1 MTFPHTLQRALSPQ
15 AHMSSPTSGFSR
27 LSLSAMASSRLEAGT
42 QPSRDDSSDASDSD
56 DSNDDSG
63 EESGPESPPI
73 LRSSHTKLH
82 YDTSRLTRSTTR
94 TARAGLNEPFTLG
107 HCSLYNPSQGSEYFA
122 FQIFETASFSV
133 RVGAPASEYRSLTCH
148 CDSDPGPCRHIFWLL
163 DQIASHTLSATDKS
177 TPLPLSVSGF
187 SRAPDNADAYHH
199 ITASGPHLFQ
209 ELDCDLR
216 IAPSYVEPT
225 PAAATAARITDIR
238 DILASFS
245 PATRDDYRPDI
256 FDALPPDPSAPL
268 LAPTD
273 LEKTLAHAALA
284 NPDLFRHLRA
294 LVPSSHCA
302 ASFFR
307 KQRARVTAA
316 LAKLDAYTATRP
328 RAAAAAAAGPAVV
341 HDVKYAAAAVSEAVA
356 AILARVHEA
365 RAPLSISARQA
376 AAESLALTLL
386 DLSKRNIDVYAT
398 PTWKGTRQQTLPL
411 TDRNIFARFFGSEPA
426 AGKERFLVDGLADLG
441 DAGRGVV
448 GVLEE
453 AIEGFGGM
461 VAPKVYG
468 EKLAWLVANLRGGK
482 EVMGKRGAGE
492 GEGRGRKRM
501 K

>member
-1 MTFPHTLQRALSPQ
+1 
-15 AHMSSPTSGFSR
+15 MSSPASGFSR
-27 LSLSAMASSRLEAGT
+27 LSLSRMASTRPEDGAT
-42 QPSRDDSSDASDSD
+42 QPSNDSSDASDSE

-63 EESGPESPPI
+63 EDSSPEDASI
-73 LRSSHTKLH
+73 LRSAHTKLR

-94 TARAGLNEPFTLG
+94 RARAGLNEPFTLS
-107 HCSLYNPSQGSEYFA
+107 HCSVYNPSEGSEYFA
-122 FQIFETASFSV
+122 FQIFETVSFSV
-133 RVGAPASEYRSLTCH
+133 RVGAPDSEYRSPTCH

-163 DQIASHTLSATDKS
+163 DQIASHTLSSSDKS
-177 TPLPLSVSGF
+177 TPLPLSSRGF
-187 SRAPDNADAYHH
+187 SRTPANADAYHH

-209 ELDCDLR
+209 ELDCDHR
-216 IAPSYVEPT
+216 IAPSYTKPS

-256 FDALPPDPSAPL
+256 FSAPPPTPSSPL
-268 LAPTD
+268 LFPTD

-294 LVPSSHCA
+294 LVPSSHCT

-307 KQRARVTAA
+307 KQRARAAAA

-328 RAAAAAAAGPAVV
+328 RAAAAGGPLVVV
-341 HDVKYAAAAVSEAVA
+341 HDVKFAATAVSEAVA

-365 RAPLSISARQA
+365 RAPLSIAARQA

-398 PTWKGTRQQTLPL
+398 PIWKGTRQQTLSL
-411 TDRNIFARFFGSEPA
+411 TDRNIFAHFFGSEPP
-426 AGKERFLVDGLADLG
+426 AGGERFLVDGLANLG

-453 AIEGFGGM
+453 AREAFGARA
-461 VAPKVYG
+461 APVVYG
-468 EKLAWLVANLRGGK
+468 EKLGWLVGSLRREGAGAR
-482 EVMGKRGAGE
+482 EGKRGAGE

>member
-1 MTFPHTLQRALSPQ
+1 
-15 AHMSSPTSGFSR
+15 
-27 LSLSAMASSRLEAGT
+27 MASARLEAGS
-42 QPSRDDSSDASDSD
+42 QPSRDSSDASDSED
-56 DSNDDSG
+56 SDSNDDSG
-63 EESGPESPPI
+63 EESSPESPPL
-73 LRSSHTKLH
+73 LRSAHTKLR

-107 HCSLYNPSQGSEYFA
+107 HCSLYNPSQGNEYFA
-122 FQIFETASFSV
+122 FQIYETVNFSV
-133 RVGAPASEYRSLTCH
+133 RVGAPDSEPDRLAH
-148 CDSDPGPCRHIFWLL
+148 PVRNRQEL
-163 DQIASHTLSATDKS
+163 
-177 TPLPLSVSGF
+177 PLPLSARGF
-187 SRAPDNADAYHH
+187 SRSPENADAYHH

-216 IAPSYVEPT
+216 IAPTYVEPT
-225 PAAATAARITDIR
+225 AAAATAARITDIR

-256 FDALPPDPSAPL
+256 FSALPPDPSSPL

-307 KQRARVTAA
+307 KQHARAMAA
-316 LAKLDAYTATRP
+316 LAKLDAYTTTRP
-328 RAAAAAAAGPAVV
+328 RATAAAAGPVVV
-341 HDVKYAAAAVSEAVA
+341 HDIKYAATVVSEAVA

-365 RAPLSISARQA
+365 RAPLSIAARQA

-386 DLSKRNIDVYAT
+386 DLSKRNIDVYASSA
-398 PTWKGTRQQTLPL
+398 WKGTRQQTLPL

-453 AIEGFGGM
+453 AREGFAGM
-461 VAPKVYG
+461 AAPKVYG
-468 EKLAWLVANLRGGK
+468 EKLAWLVGNLRGGK
-482 EVMGKRGAGE
+482 EVVGKRGAGE
-492 GEGRGRKRM
+492 GDGRGRKRM

>member
-1 MTFPHTLQRALSPQ
+1 
-15 AHMSSPTSGFSR
+15 MSSPTSGFSR
-27 LSLSAMASSRLEAGT
+27 LSLSRMASTRPEDGAPP
-42 QPSRDDSSDASDSD
+42 PSNDDSDSSGSEE

-63 EESGPESPPI
+63 EDSSPEDAPI
-73 LRSSHTKLH
+73 LRSAHTKLR

-94 TARAGLNEPFTLG
+94 RARAGLNEPFTLG
-107 HCSLYNPSQGSEYFA
+107 HCSVYNPSEGSEYFA
-122 FQIFETASFSV
+122 FQIFETVNFSV
-133 RVGAPASEYRSLTCH
+133 RVGAPDSEYRSLTCH

-163 DQIASHTLSATDKS
+163 DQIASHTLSSSDKS
-177 TPLPLSVSGF
+177 APLPLSPRGF
-187 SRAPDNADAYHH
+187 SRAPANADAYHH

-216 IAPSYVEPT
+216 IAPSYTEPS

-245 PATRDDYRPDI
+245 PATRDSYRPDI
-256 FDALPPDPSAPL
+256 FSALPADPSSPL
-268 LAPTD
+268 LFPTD
-273 LEKTLAHAALA
+273 LEKTLAYAALA

-307 KQRARVTAA
+307 KQRARVVAA

-328 RAAAAAAAGPAVV
+328 RASAAAAASGGAAVV
-341 HDVKYAAAAVSEAVA
+341 HDVKFAATAVSEAVA
-356 AILARVHEA
+356 AILARVNEA
-365 RAPLSISARQA
+365 RAPLSIAARQA

-386 DLSKRNIDVYAT
+386 DLSKRNIDVYASSV
-398 PTWKGTRQQTLPL
+398 WKGTRQQTLPL

-453 AIEGFGGM
+453 AREGFGG
-461 VAPKVYG
+461 VAAPKVYG
-468 EKLAWLVANLRGGK
+468 EKLGWLVGSLKGGG
-482 EVMGKRGAGE
+482 EGGSGGVREKRGAGE

>member
-1 MTFPHTLQRALSPQ
+1 
-15 AHMSSPTSGFSR
+15 MSSPTSGLSR
-27 LSLSAMASSRLEAGT
+27 LSLSRMASTRPGAGAT
-42 QPSRDDSSDASDSD
+42 QPSRDSSDASESE

-63 EESGPESPPI
+63 EDSSPEDVSVI
-73 LRSSHTKLH
+73 RSAHTKLR

-94 TARAGLNEPFTLG
+94 RAQAGLNEPFTLG
-107 HCSLYNPSQGSEYFA
+107 HCSVYNPSQGSEYFA
-122 FQIFETASFSV
+122 FQIFETVNFSV
-133 RVGAPASEYRSLTCH
+133 RVGAPDSEYRSLTCH
-148 CDSDPGPCRHIFWLL
+148 CDDDPGPCRHIFWLL
-163 DQIASHTLSATDKS
+163 DQIAAHTLSSTDKS
-177 TPLPLSVSGF
+177 SPLPLSPRGF
-187 SRAPDNADAYHH
+187 SRASTNADAYHH

-216 IAPSYVEPT
+216 IAPTYVEPT

-245 PATRDDYRPDI
+245 PATRDDFRPDI

-307 KQRARVTAA
+307 KQRARAVAA
-316 LAKLDAYTATRP
+316 LAKLDTYTATRP
-328 RAAAAAAAGPAVV
+328 RASAAAAGPSVV
-341 HDVKYAAAAVSEAVA
+341 HDVKYAATAVSEAVA

-365 RAPLSISARQA
+365 RAPLSIAARQA

-386 DLSKRNIDVYAT
+386 ELSKRNIDVYASS
-398 PTWKGTRQQTLPL
+398 TWKGTRQQTLPL

-453 AIEGFGGM
+453 ALEGFGGNA
-461 VAPKVYG
+461 APAVYR
-468 EKLAWLVANLRGGK
+468 EKLGWLVGSLRREVGGFP
-482 EVMGKRGAGE
+482 VQI
-492 GEGRGRKRM
+492 GRAHV
-501 K
+501 